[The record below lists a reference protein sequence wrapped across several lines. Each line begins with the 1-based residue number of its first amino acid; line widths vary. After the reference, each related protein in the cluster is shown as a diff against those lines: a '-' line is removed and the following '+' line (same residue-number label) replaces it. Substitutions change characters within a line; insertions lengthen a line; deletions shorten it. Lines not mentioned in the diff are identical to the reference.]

1 MMFARLFAPTFSAI
15 AERWI
20 NEEYVHS
27 ANPRCVRQ
35 LRRRFER
42 YVYPHIGKMRI
53 TKIKTAHLYTMLT
66 EYKKSAPRSV
76 RELIQV
82 LRRIFSYADLMLPF
96 YVEMPVRDSLNKIA
110 RCGPTDGYSVL
121 PMHEIPSFFV
131 KAKQLTKKAVRWE
144 TKQAAVGFWLV
155 AYTAMRR
162 GEVMGATW
170 DEIDLD
176 ARIWVIE
183 GERMKCSKAHY
194 VPLSEQAI
202 AQLLKLQKLTK
213 RNTGKLFD
221 INAAT
226 VNAFVKRAS
235 AGMTVHGLRK
245 AFSTYA
251 NESNLFSADAIELQ
265 LAHTIHGVRGVYNK
279 AQHFDERRRLVQW
292 YADEIDGFR

>member
-1 MMFARLFAPTFSAI
+1 MFARLFAPTFSVI

-20 NEEYVHS
+20 AEDYVHS
-27 ANPRCVRQ
+27 ANPRAVTE
-35 LRRRFER
+35 LRLRFER
-42 YVYPHIGKMRI
+42 YVYPYIGGIRI
-53 TKIKTAHLYTMLT
+53 TKVKTAHLYIMLT

-76 RELIQV
+76 QKLIQV
-82 LRRIFSYADLMLPF
+82 LRRIFVYAELILPF
-96 YVEMPVRDSLNKIA
+96 HVEMPVSDSLNKIA
-110 RCGPTDGYSVL
+110 RCGATEGYSVL
-121 PMHEIPSFFV
+121 PMYEVPAFFV
-131 KAKQLTKKAVRWE
+131 KAMQLTEKAVRWK
-144 TKQAAVGFWLV
+144 TKQAAVGFWLI

-162 GEVMGATW
+162 SEVMNATW
-170 DEIDLD
+170 DEIDLN
-176 ARIWVIE
+176 ARVWVIN
-183 GERMKCSKAHY
+183 GERMKCGKAHY

-213 RNTGKLFD
+213 RNTGRLFD

-251 NESNLFSADAIELQ
+251 NESKLFSADAIELQ
-265 LAHTIHGVRGVYNK
+265 LAHTIRGVRGVYNK